1 MTNTCHEKV
10 EAVISLIQERSK
22 RPDLL
27 EIIKVPVTVKIPAGS
42 VSQIR
47 CKVNIYM
54 DNPEQTRHFILNNN
68 DNWGE
73 ELIFSETIGKIS
85 KGRNQSIFIEVK
97 NPTKNEIVLKKRKE
111 IGTINCVTAVIPM
124 KIKNVAAKNPGR
136 SIMGCTVRVEQKISE
151 SIDKATIS
159 ESSKKWVPNV
169 DLFHLNDK
177 QRILVEKMLREE
189 CDVFSR
195 SNCDIGDIQDFG
207 MKINLKDDI
216 PVKEAYRHM
225 PRNLYDEVKNYIND
239 LLVNWWVRES
249 FSAYASP
256 IVCVQKKDG
265 SLRMCVD
272 YRRLNKKTI
281 PDSQPLPRI
290 QDILDNLNSQEWFST
305 LDMSKAYHLA
315 EECRHM
321 TAFFYAMGIV

>member
-1 MTNTCHEKV
+1 M
-10 EAVISLIQERSK
+10 
-22 RPDLL
+22 
-27 EIIKVPVTVKIPAGS
+27 
-42 VSQIR
+42 
-47 CKVNIYM
+47 
-54 DNPEQTRHFILNNN
+54 
-68 DNWGE
+68 
-73 ELIFSETIGKIS
+73 
-85 KGRNQSIFIEVK
+85 
-97 NPTKNEIVLKKRKE
+97 
-111 IGTINCVTAVIPM
+111 
-124 KIKNVAAKNPGR
+124 
-136 SIMGCTVRVEQKISE
+136 EQKISE

-159 ESSKKWVPNV
+159 ESSEKWVPNV

-195 SNCDIGDIQDFG
+195 SDCDIGERDFE

-216 PVKEAYRHM
+216 PVKEAYRHI
-225 PRNLYDEVKNYIND
+225 RKNLYDEVKNYIND
-239 LLVNWWVRES
+239 LLVNGWVRES

-290 QDILDNLNSQEWFST
+290 QDILDNLNSQEWYST
-305 LDMSKAYHLA
+305 
-315 EECRHM
+315 
-321 TAFFYAMGIV
+321 